1 MDQLDM
7 QVALAKRDIRRNT
20 WLAKRRC
27 NLTTMTIEEYFM
39 RCEETDFEVRWP
51 Q

>member
-7 QVALAKRDIRRNT
+7 QVALAKRDIRRHT
-20 WLAKRRC
+20 WMIKRKSK
-27 NLTTMTIEEYFM
+27 LTTMTIEEYLL